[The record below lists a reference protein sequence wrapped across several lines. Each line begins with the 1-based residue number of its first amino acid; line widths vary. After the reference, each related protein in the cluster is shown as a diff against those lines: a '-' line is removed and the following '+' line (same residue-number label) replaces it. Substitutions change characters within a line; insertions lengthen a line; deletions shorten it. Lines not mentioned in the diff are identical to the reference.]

1 MDGEADDDDFEL
13 PFEYTPHPLV
23 VGCHRHNHPHHHHN
37 HLHCEHH
44 YVFFPFE
51 SNRCVCPLYHH
62 QDQTR
67 IRKSKSKKAEKISLF
82 AKSVKSFEEMSSPS
96 QTSSYFVVLSR
107 KDLFSLLYHHLSQ
120 ISGVEKSKCK
130 AKNVPLTQKVLKV

>member
-44 YVFFPFE
+44 YVCF
-51 SNRCVCPLYHH
+51 L
-62 QDQTR
+62 
-67 IRKSKSKKAEKISLF
+67 
-82 AKSVKSFEEMSSPS
+82 
-96 QTSSYFVVLSR
+96 
-107 KDLFSLLYHHLSQ
+107 LSQ
-120 ISGVEKSKCK
+120 IDVFALCTTIRTRPGLGRAK
-130 AKNVPLTQKVLKV
+130 AKKQKKYLYSQKVLKVLKTFHLHPLTLLF